1 MFKNLIIATCA
12 IVSSFISIM
21 LIGNLTVDPDNYINI
36 SNKKYDINLSELELY
51 WLLLS
56 PDFWRKPFIE
66 ILTQSFNK
74 GVLFNFYSGL
84 SLLTFSTGLTIY
96 NFYIRKISMEYAAL
110 LYILMGW
117 LHIIL
122 SKIILIASIP
132 AFLEGPVISVSCLSL
147 FYFSLS
153 SLLFATSKI
162 ILLVVRLGRFQQLQ
176 Y

>member
-21 LIGNLTVDPDNYINI
+21 LIGSLTVDPDNYINI
-36 SNKKYDINLSELELY
+36 SNKKYDIHLSELELY

-84 SLLTFSTGLTIY
+84 SLLTFSTGLTIKL
-96 NFYIRKISMEYAAL
+96 RL
-110 LYILMGW
+110 
-117 LHIIL
+117 
-122 SKIILIASIP
+122 
-132 AFLEGPVISVSCLSL
+132 VI
-147 FYFSLS
+147 
-153 SLLFATSKI
+153 
-162 ILLVVRLGRFQQLQ
+162 
-176 Y
+176 